1 MAMDFLGN
9 IGMGYTSFSQ
19 TAYIQSNY
27 TGRYASDDLG
37 VMSIEEQAIST
48 SNSHNQYSRYADYS
62 HLTVDPSDDKTFWFN
77 TEIFKLNYRRDV
89 VGAFKIASDF
99 NYDIGVVS
107 IDSPMVGI
115 IYLTPKPS
123 SPPFAK
129 KGQKIKKGDTIC
141 LIEAMKT
148 FNEIKSDRDCTIK
161 TVMVKNGEAVEFG
174 QPLFEI
180 S

>member
-1 MAMDFLGN
+1 MLDKKINQTIDALIKKIKDNNLGSIKFSNKTYTFEISNNN
-9 IGMGYTSFSQ
+9 I
-19 TAYIQSNY
+19 IH
-27 TGRYASDDLG
+27 
-37 VMSIEEQAIST
+37 ST
-48 SNSHNQYSRYADYS
+48 SQNTQNVLPTSNQDNKNE
-62 HLTVDPSDDKTFWFN
+62 PN
-77 TEIFKLNYRRDV
+77 DV
-89 VGAFKIASDF
+89 LI
-99 NYDIGVVS
+99 S

-180 S
+180 F

>member
-1 MAMDFLGN
+1 MLDKKINETIDILIKKLKDNKLGSIKLSNKINTIEISNNSLNKGQYQNNQN
-9 IGMGYTSFSQ
+9 ILPAENKDTK
-19 TAYIQSNY
+19 N
-27 TGRYASDDLG
+27 
-37 VMSIEEQAIST
+37 SISEENIT
-48 SNSHNQYSRYADYS
+48 
-62 HLTVDPSDDKTFWFN
+62 
-77 TEIFKLNYRRDV
+77 
-89 VGAFKIASDF
+89 
-99 NYDIGVVS
+99 

-115 IYLTPKPS
+115 VYLTPKPS

-161 TVMVKNGEAVEFG
+161 SVMIKNGEAVEFG

-180 S
+180 L

>member
-1 MAMDFLGN
+1 MLDKKINETIDALIKKVKDNNLGSIKLSN
-9 IGMGYTSFSQ
+9 KINTVEISNSS
-19 TAYIQSNY
+19 INY
-27 TGRYASDDLG
+27 TANLDD
-37 VMSIEEQAIST
+37 QNISKEK
-48 SNSHNQYSRYADYS
+48 NQNIN
-62 HLTVDPSDDKTFWFN
+62 N
-77 TEIFKLNYRRDV
+77 TEKDNFI
-89 VGAFKIASDF
+89 
-99 NYDIGVVS
+99 S

-123 SPPFAK
+123 TPPFAK

-161 TVMVKNGEAVEFG
+161 TVLVKNGEAVEFG

>member
-1 MAMDFLGN
+1 MLDKKINQTIDALIKKIKENNLGS
-9 IGMGYTSFSQ
+9 IKL
-19 TAYIQSNY
+19 SNKFN
-27 TGRYASDDLG
+27 T
-37 VMSIEEQAIST
+37 IEI
-48 SNSHNQYSRYADYS
+48 SNSSAIPSFNKNDQNILPINNQNIKKE
-62 HLTVDPSDDKTFWFN
+62 TNVDF
-77 TEIFKLNYRRDV
+77 I
-89 VGAFKIASDF
+89 
-99 NYDIGVVS
+99 S

-129 KGQKIKKGDTIC
+129 KGQKIKKGETIC

-148 FNEIKSDRDCTIK
+148 FNEIRSDRDCIIRE
-161 TVMVKNGEAVEFG
+161 VLVKNGEAVEFG

>member
-1 MAMDFLGN
+1 MIDKKINETIDALIKKIKDNNLGSIKLSNKTNTIEVTNNAINNSTQQNTIPINNN
-9 IGMGYTSFSQ
+9 I
-19 TAYIQSNY
+19 N
-27 TGRYASDDLG
+27 
-37 VMSIEEQAIST
+37 
-48 SNSHNQYSRYADYS
+48 
-62 HLTVDPSDDKTFWFN
+62 
-77 TEIFKLNYRRDV
+77 DV
-89 VGAFKIASDF
+89 PDENLI
-99 NYDIGVVS
+99 S

-115 IYLTPKPS
+115 VYLTPKPS

-161 TVMVKNGEAVEFG
+161 TIMVENGEAVEFG

>member
-1 MAMDFLGN
+1 MLDKKINQTIDVLIKKIKDNNLGSIKLSNKTNTIEISNNSINQSSNQNTQN
-9 IGMGYTSFSQ
+9 ILPT
-19 TAYIQSNY
+19 N
-27 TGRYASDDLG
+27 
-37 VMSIEEQAIST
+37 
-48 SNSHNQYSRYADYS
+48 NQNIKMKKMII
-62 HLTVDPSDDKTFWFN
+62 L
-77 TEIFKLNYRRDV
+77 I
-89 VGAFKIASDF
+89 
-99 NYDIGVVS
+99 S

>member
-1 MAMDFLGN
+1 MFLYKSLFFNLLGILLIMIDKKIN
-9 IGMGYTSFSQ
+9 ETIDALIKKIKDNNLGS
-19 TAYIQSNY
+19 IKLSNKIN
-27 TGRYASDDLG
+27 TIEVTNNSINNSTQQNSIPINNVINDVPDDNL
-37 VMSIEEQAIST
+37 I
-48 SNSHNQYSRYADYS
+48 
-62 HLTVDPSDDKTFWFN
+62 
-77 TEIFKLNYRRDV
+77 
-89 VGAFKIASDF
+89 
-99 NYDIGVVS
+99 S

-115 IYLTPKPS
+115 VYLTPKPS

-161 TVMVKNGEAVEFG
+161 TVMVENGEAVEFG

-180 S
+180 F

>member
-1 MAMDFLGN
+1 MLDKKINETIDALIKKVKDNNLGSIKLSNKTNTIEVTNNAINNSIQQNTIPINNN
-9 IGMGYTSFSQ
+9 I
-19 TAYIQSNY
+19 N
-27 TGRYASDDLG
+27 
-37 VMSIEEQAIST
+37 
-48 SNSHNQYSRYADYS
+48 
-62 HLTVDPSDDKTFWFN
+62 
-77 TEIFKLNYRRDV
+77 DV
-89 VGAFKIASDF
+89 PDE
-99 NYDIGVVS
+99 NLLS

-115 IYLTPKPS
+115 VYLTPKPS

-161 TVMVKNGEAVEFG
+161 TVMVENGEAVEFG

>member
-1 MAMDFLGN
+1 MIDKKINETIDALIKKIKDNNLGS
-9 IGMGYTSFSQ
+9 IKL
-19 TAYIQSNY
+19 SNKIN
-27 TGRYASDDLG
+27 T
-37 VMSIEEQAIST
+37 IEVTNNAINNST
-48 SNSHNQYSRYADYS
+48 QQ
-62 HLTVDPSDDKTFWFN
+62 N
-77 TEIFKLNYRRDV
+77 TIPINNVINDV
-89 VGAFKIASDF
+89 PDENLI
-99 NYDIGVVS
+99 S

-115 IYLTPKPS
+115 VYLTPKPS

-161 TVMVKNGEAVEFG
+161 TVMVENGEAVEFG

>member
-1 MAMDFLGN
+1 MMLDKKINETIDALIKKIKENNLGSIKLSNKVNTIEISNNTVNKGSNQSTQN
-9 IGMGYTSFSQ
+9 ITSEINQ
-19 TAYIQSNY
+19 NVR
-27 TGRYASDDLG
+27 GD
-37 VMSIEEQAIST
+37 IE
-48 SNSHNQYSRYADYS
+48 NS
-62 HLTVDPSDDKTFWFN
+62 F
-77 TEIFKLNYRRDV
+77 I
-89 VGAFKIASDF
+89 
-99 NYDIGVVS
+99 S

-129 KGQKIKKGDTIC
+129 KGQKIKKGDTLC

-148 FNEIKSDRDCTIK
+148 FNEIKSDKDCTIK
-161 TVMVKNGEAVEFG
+161 SIMVKNGEAVEFG

>member
-1 MAMDFLGN
+1 MIDKKINETIEALIKKIKDNNLGSIKFSNKIITIEISNNSVVHSSSQNSENVSSISNQN
-9 IGMGYTSFSQ
+9 I
-19 TAYIQSNY
+19 
-27 TGRYASDDLG
+27 
-37 VMSIEEQAIST
+37 
-48 SNSHNQYSRYADYS
+48 
-62 HLTVDPSDDKTFWFN
+62 KK
-77 TEIFKLNYRRDV
+77 EINDSV
-89 VGAFKIASDF
+89 
-99 NYDIGVVS
+99 NS

-148 FNEIKSDRDCTIK
+148 FNEIKSDRDCSIK
-161 TVMVKNGEAVEFG
+161 EVMVKNGEAVEFG

-180 S
+180 Y

>member
-1 MAMDFLGN
+1 MLDKKINETIDLLIKKIKENNLTSIKLSNKSNTIEISNNLINQFSDNNSQN
-9 IGMGYTSFSQ
+9 IPT
-19 TAYIQSNY
+19 TLNQSTNDENNK
-27 TGRYASDDLG
+27 SL
-37 VMSIEEQAIST
+37 I
-48 SNSHNQYSRYADYS
+48 
-62 HLTVDPSDDKTFWFN
+62 
-77 TEIFKLNYRRDV
+77 
-89 VGAFKIASDF
+89 
-99 NYDIGVVS
+99 S

-161 TVMVKNGEAVEFG
+161 SVMVKNGEAVEFG

>member
-1 MAMDFLGN
+1 MLDKKINETIDLLIKKIKENNLGSIKLSNKTNTIEITKNVINQSSNEISNN
-9 IGMGYTSFSQ
+9 IGLNK
-19 TAYIQSNY
+19 IQN
-27 TGRYASDDLG
+27 DK
-37 VMSIEEQAIST
+37 EE
-48 SNSHNQYSRYADYS
+48 
-62 HLTVDPSDDKTFWFN
+62 
-77 TEIFKLNYRRDV
+77 LN
-89 VGAFKIASDF
+89 FL
-99 NYDIGVVS
+99 S

-123 SPPFAK
+123 SPPFAV

-148 FNEIKSDRDCTIK
+148 FNEIKSDKDCTIK
-161 TVMVKNGEAVEFG
+161 RIMVKNGEAVEFG